1 MCIIALRPKVVMTM
15 LVDLAFKLKSSKLF
29 KVVIASIRVFLLMLV
44 YFHSSD
50 VIDNSKLVT
59 DECRKKVNTNGNPEL
74 LKDFFLP
81 KNFFRFVHTNSGYKV
96 LSIPRT

>member
-1 MCIIALRPKVVMTM
+1 MTT

-29 KVVIASIRVFLLMLV
+29 KVVVASIRIFLLMLV
-44 YFHSSD
+44 CFHSSD
-50 VIDNSKLVT
+50 VIDNSKLIT

-81 KNFFRFVHTNSGYKV
+81 ENFFGFIHTNNRYK
-96 LSIPRT
+96 LF